1 METNLKEIVEALK
14 SISPWPWK
22 TAKAGFDLALVE
34 ARDASFIASSPV
46 WLAQMV
52 VGMVEERAH
61 VYANDSEGYWTAP
74 HFIPAA
80 LRDFGITPEN
90 WTWLKEKVGR

>member
-52 VGMVEERAH
+52 VGMVEERAERH
-61 VYANDSEGYWTAP
+61 DEEHDVLGLGLLD
-74 HFIPAA
+74 A
-80 LRDFGITPEN
+80 LRDFGITPED